1 MGLSRGYP
9 DAAAGQARAQ
19 GAPEGKAL
27 PKIAAQGSVA
37 LSIRI
42 EEAHLM
48 TEMLMTPVF
57 WGSLVTVT
65 FLEIVPGIMVAA
77 VVLSAIVMAVAAD
90 PLSKFIAQH
99 PMTKM
104 LALAFI
110 LLAGVALAADGP
122 GFHIPRGCLC
132 FAIAFSLGVEL
143 LNIRTLKTA
152 EARVKVH

>member
-42 EEAHLM
+42 EEARLM
-48 TEMLMTPVF
+48 PEMLMTPVF
-57 WGSLVTVT
+57 WGSLATVT
-65 FLEIVPGIMVAA
+65 FLEILLGIMVAA
-77 VVLSAIVMAVAAD
+77 VVLSTNVMAVAAD
-90 PLSKFIAQH
+90 PLSKFITQD
-99 PMTKM
+99 PTTKM
-104 LALAFI
+104 LAPAFI
-110 LLAGVALAADGP
+110 LLAGAALLADGP
-122 GFHIPRGCLC
+122 GFHIPRGYLC

-143 LNIRTLKTA
+143 FNIRTRKTA